1 VGWFPTVRY
10 IAYRMLRHEGKLISS
25 MSDTVYTKTGNVN
38 IEKNK
43 QQQQR
48 QSVRVSSAPQS
59 FPIEAKKDKI
69 GDFRCSNRLTM
80 YAAFHRSFLSFIIGL
95 LHMRIL
101 SELFTNIAKA
111 QPGVLHRRERTVLYG
126 VPFLFVI
133 MLVNLPVTA
142 AAQQAT
148 TPEEPEVD
156 PFRIPQDDQP
166 AAINDPAL
174 RIEEVAEGLKHP
186 TAMTFLGSSDDIIVT
201 EKDNGTV
208 RRIVGGVVQ
217 PEPIVDVAVANDNDT
232 NERGLLGMAVAKQN
246 ETTTYVFLYYTESGG
261 GQDGDDADGVVPAGN
276 RLYRYELV
284 ENVNGNATSAKLIN
298 PKLLLDLPA
307 RPGPRYQAGPLLV
320 SQNQINTTNINGIAS
335 GSGGA
340 TTSNTTVYLMI
351 GDLDHHTTEA
361 ENYEDGPPP
370 DGTGGILAVDAEGN
384 ALPNP
389 VLVGGETNGEEDEED
404 EEDEEESEQDDIG
417 MLPYYFAY
425 GLRNGFG
432 MTFDP
437 VTGYI
442 WDTENGPDWF
452 DEINLVLPGF
462 NSGWAAVQ
470 GPASAPENEEADI
483 EDDLEDFGGSGQYS
497 DPEFAWQNT
506 VGVTGIKFLN
516 STALGEQYLND
527 VFVGDINNGRIYHFD
542 LNQDR
547 TGLMLEGALEDGV
560 ADNVGELGPVI
571 FGTGFRSITDIEVGP
586 DGYLYILL
594 YGPGKIYRIVP
605 AAE

>member
-1 VGWFPTVRY
+1 MKWFLTVKY
-10 IAYRMLRHEGKLISS
+10 IAYRILRLERKLISS
-25 MSDTVYTKTGNVN
+25 MSDTVYTKTDNIN
-38 IEKNK
+38 IEENK
-43 QQQQR
+43 QQR
-48 QSVRVSSAPQS
+48 SFRVSSAPQS
-59 FPIEAKKDKI
+59 FPIEIKKDKI
-69 GDFRCSNRLTM
+69 GDFSRSNGLTM
-80 YAAFHRSFLSFIIGL
+80 YAAFHRSSLSFISGL
-95 LHMRIL
+95 LHVGVL
-101 SELFTNIAKA
+101 FELFTDIAKA
-111 QPGVLHRRERTVLYG
+111 HPGVLLRRQARVLYG

-133 MLVNLPVTA
+133 MLVNLPVTVA
-142 AAQQAT
+142 GQPAT

-174 RIEEVAEGLKHP
+174 KIETVAEGLKHP

-217 PEPIVDVAVANDNDT
+217 PEPLVDVAVANDNDT
-232 NERGLLGMAVAKQN
+232 NERGLLGMALAKQN

-284 ENVNGNATSAKLIN
+284 ENANGNSTSAKLIN

-320 SQNQINTTNINGIAS
+320 SQNQINTTNIDGIA
-335 GSGGA
+335 SGGA

-351 GDLDHHTTEA
+351 GDLDHHTTKA

-370 DGTGGILAVDAEGN
+370 DGTGGILAFDAEGN

-389 VLVGGETNGEEDEED
+389 VLVGGEANGEEEEE

-432 MTFDP
+432 MAFDP

-483 EDDLEDFGGSGQYS
+483 EDDLVDFGGSGQYS

-516 STALGEQYLND
+516 STALGEEYLND

-571 FGTGFRSITDIEVGP
+571 FGTGFRSISDIEVGP

>member
-1 VGWFPTVRY
+1 LPTVKY
-10 IAYRMLRHEGKLISS
+10 IAYYMPRHERKLISS
-25 MSDTVYTKTGNVN
+25 MSDTVYTKTGNLN
-38 IEKNK
+38 FEENKK
-43 QQQQR
+43 QQR
-48 QSVRVSSAPQS
+48 SVGVSGEPQS
-59 FPIEAKKDKI
+59 LPIETKNDKI
-69 GDFRCSNRLTM
+69 GHFSHSNSHTM
-80 YAAFHRSFLSFIIGL
+80 YAAHHRSSLWFKSGV

-101 SELFTNIAKA
+101 FELFTDIAKSH
-111 QPGVLHRRERTVLYG
+111 PGVLPKRGGKVMYG
-126 VPFLFVI
+126 VPFLFI
-133 MLVNLPVTA
+133 ILFTNLPISVA
-142 AAQQAT
+142 GQQAT
-148 TPEEPEVD
+148 TPEEPEAD
-156 PFRIPQDDQP
+156 PLQIPQDDEP
-166 AAINDPAL
+166 PTVNDPGL
-174 RIEEVAEGLKHP
+174 RIETVADGLKRP
-186 TAMTFLGSSDDIIVT
+186 TAMAFLGSSNDIIVT

-217 PEPIVDVAVANDNDT
+217 PEPMVDVAVANDNET
-232 NERGLLGMAVAKQN
+232 NERGLLGMALAKQN

-284 ENVNGNATSAKLIN
+284 ENANGNATSAKLIN

-320 SQNQINTTNINGIAS
+320 SQNQINTTNVDGIAS
-335 GSGGA
+335 GSSGA
-340 TTSNTTVYLMI
+340 TTTNTTLYLMI
-351 GDLDHHTTEA
+351 GDLDHHETEA
-361 ENYEDGPPP
+361 QNYEDGPPP

-384 ALPNP
+384 PLPNP
-389 VLVGGETNGEEDEED
+389 VLVGGEANGEGSENGEEQE
-404 EEDEEESEQDDIG
+404 DIG

-432 MTFDP
+432 MDFDP

-442 WDTENGPDWF
+442 WDTENGPNEF

-462 NSGWAAVQ
+462 NSGWATIH
-470 GPASAPENEEADI
+470 GPAAAPENEGADI
-483 EDDLEDFGGSGQYS
+483 ETDLETFGGRGQYS

-547 TGLMLEGALEDGV
+547 TGLMLEGALEDRV
-560 ADNVGELGPVI
+560 ADDVDELGPVI
-571 FGTGFRSITDIEVGP
+571 FGTGFRSISDIEVGP

-605 AAE
+605 DGE